1 MALTRNSSIVS
12 AAPSTGFKAATMDYN
27 ISQITPYLFVT
38 AEDTARQFPRIF
50 SNGIGCVINVANE
63 LPQMFFPPQTGIQSL
78 KYPIQDNPTF
88 PASNFFDV
96 VADRIAANVA
106 ANRRTLLYCHYGRSR
121 SVTFTLAYLIKHHK
135 LPLQTAFALVKQRR
149 QIAAP
154 NVGFWSQLRSYE
166 LRQQQSLVPAVV
178 RNFQSSLDYGQRIA
192 NQLTNGFGR
201 AISQIPFVN
210 TWINPM
216 QSINSKRNP
225 YIHCQPL
232 RMGPLIYSRPYYF
245 RHPLRIRRPYAF

>member
-12 AAPSTGFKAATMDYN
+12 TAAPTGFRAPTVDYN

-38 AEDTARQFPRIF
+38 AEDTARQFPKIF
-50 SNGIGCVINVANE
+50 SSGIGCVINVANE
-63 LPQMFFPPQTGIQSL
+63 LPQMIFPPQTGIESL
-78 KYPIQDNPTF
+78 KYPIRDNPTF
-88 PASNFFDV
+88 PASNYFDV

-121 SVTFTLAYLIKHHK
+121 SVTFTLAYLIKHHQ

-149 QIAAP
+149 QIASP

-166 LRQQQSLVPAVV
+166 LRQQQSLVPAVA
-178 RNFQSSLDYGQRIA
+178 RNFQSSLDYGQQIA
-192 NQLTNGFGR
+192 SQLTNGFGR

-210 TWINPM
+210 TWINTM
-216 QSINSKRNP
+216 QSINHKPNP
-225 YIHCQPL
+225 YIHRQPL
-232 RMGPLIYSRPYYF
+232 RMRPWIYSRPY
-245 RHPLRIRRPYAF
+245 HPLRIHRPYAF